1 MNQAPAALIHPQIS
15 EKEGTP
21 SGWRWLTLRP
31 PCSCDPSC
39 SVRKQ
44 GQEICF
50 KSNFSASSLS
60 CHLANCDGLAF
71 SVVWC
76 CCGPASCLSATFKFV
91 NFVARSL
98 WSHFWSRQILA
109 SNNSHLVLQGFQR
122 SQRTT
127 DIRVKP
133 SSSVHSSLISN
144 LRYENGTE
152 CKRLHSDKV
161 LHLFFFPDRLPASTK
176 PCFPKDLHSSI

>member
-15 EKEGTP
+15 EKEGTL

-71 SVVWC
+71 SVFDAAVVQLAVSPRHLSLLTLSLVP
-76 CCGPASCLSATFKFV
+76 CGAISEA
-91 NFVARSL
+91 
-98 WSHFWSRQILA
+98 
-109 SNNSHLVLQGFQR
+109 
-122 SQRTT
+122 
-127 DIRVKP
+127 VKYWRAII
-133 SSSVHSSLISN
+133 HI
-144 LRYENGTE
+144 
-152 CKRLHSDKV
+152 
-161 LHLFFFPDRLPASTK
+161 
-176 PCFPKDLHSSI
+176 